1 MRHPRS
7 AKLAAVAMTL
17 ALAASA
23 CGSDRSDNDAGGEES
38 TPAAAELKE
47 GFFGDLES
55 PCGDGDAAGST
66 DQGVTD
72 DAITIGFGDDRGF
85 SARPGLLQE
94 MGDAMKAMIAWC
106 NAQGGI
112 NGREIKGNQYDA
124 AYMNAASVM
133 QQACK
138 TDFMMVGQGFAMD
151 IAAEPYR
158 VKCNLP
164 TVPGFAIGPA
174 VSMGPMKFEPVPFP
188 IDRFNSAMLTT
199 IGEQH
204 PEFLQNMDFVRST
217 SAAVA
222 QGLVK
227 VESVLNDMGTEA
239 KDCGVTIASEGE
251 ASYVPF
257 AEKFKECGVE
267 ALWVTDNPDS
277 RLFSFME
284 AMDRV
289 GADPLVVGESTWY
302 DEGVRRWNAES
313 GAGDNV
319 VVGLQFQPF
328 ENADVVPAVAQY
340 LELITESGGKRSLL
354 GMQATSA
361 FLLWATA
368 AKECGSDLTRQC
380 MVDTLSQVHEWDG
393 GGLHAP
399 SDPGGNESMSCA
411 VVVELEGGTWKQ
423 TVPAERGE
431 FTCDEA
437 FVVETDKSSWGIELN
452 KDRVATDYL
461 TDDIIVPSA

>member
-1 MRHPRS
+1 MRHTRS
-7 AKLAAVAMTL
+7 AKVAAVAMAL

-23 CGSDRSDNDAGGEES
+23 CGSDRSDEDAGGS
-38 TPAAAELKE
+38 SNTAPAADIKE

-55 PCGDGDAAGST
+55 PCGDGDASGST

-72 DAITIGFGDDRGF
+72 DAITIGYGDDRGF

-94 MGDAMKAMIAWC
+94 MGDAMTAMIAWC

-138 TDFMMVGQGFAMD
+138 TDFMMVGQGFAND

-158 VKCNLP
+158 VECNLP
-164 TVPGFAIGPA
+164 SVPGFAIGPA
-174 VSMGPMKFEPVPFP
+174 VSMGPMKYEPVPFP
-188 IDRFNSAMLTT
+188 VDRYNGAMLET

-204 PEFLQNMDFVRST
+204 PEFLDNMDFVRST
-217 SAAVA
+217 SPAVT

-227 VESVLNDMGTEA
+227 VEAALADMGTTP

-251 ASYVPF
+251 PSYVPF
-257 AEKFKECGVE
+257 AEKFKECDVE
-267 ALWVTDNPDS
+267 AIWVTDTPDA

-284 AMDRV
+284 ALDRV

-302 DEGVRRWNAES
+302 SEVVSGWNAKS

-340 LELITESGGKRSLL
+340 MDLMKDSGGKRSLL

-380 MVDTLSQVHEWDG
+380 MVDTLSQIHEWDG

-399 SDPGGNESMSCA
+399 ADPGANETMSCT
-411 VVVELEGGTWKQ
+411 VVMELEGGNWEQ
-423 TVPAERGE
+423 TSPKEKGE
-431 FTCDEA
+431 FNCDEG
-437 FVVETDKSSWGIELN
+437 FVMETDKSTWGIELN
-452 KDRVATDYL
+452 EDRLATDFL
-461 TDDIIVPSA
+461 TDDMIVPSV